1 VQDLDVGYS
10 DLRDISSPL
19 EESKVLRE
27 KADFATSQAPVAP
40 DGFHNEHFVS
50 IRINPY
56 RHGKIWKHDETIKR
70 LT

>member
-1 VQDLDVGYS
+1 MWAI
-10 DLRDISSPL
+10 RISETSPASL

-40 DGFHNEHFVS
+40 DGFRNEHFVS
-50 IRINPY
+50 ICINPY
-56 RHGKIWKHDETIKR
+56 RHGKIWKNDETIKR